1 MIDGGAARQQTH
13 RSGKSRGCSSRDLG
27 GNRMAGEQ
35 GFRGPQACSIV
46 GITYRQLDYWA
57 RTGLVRPEVKD
68 AAGSGT
74 QRLYSFRDLVHLRV
88 IKNLLDAGVALPK
101 IRKAITYIVEEL
113 RTPLE
118 NVTLLSDGKSIY
130 AATSDSEIVDLV
142 RRGQGVFG
150 IALGRVYDELKGA
163 VATVTQRPET
173 APVAARA
180 GSL

>member
-1 MIDGGAARQQTH
+1 
-13 RSGKSRGCSSRDLG
+13 
-27 GNRMAGEQ
+27 MAGEQ

-57 RTGLVRPEVKD
+57 RTDLVRPEVKD

-101 IRKAITYIVEEL
+101 IRKAISYIVDEL
-113 RTPLE
+113 RQPLE
-118 NVTLLSDGKSIY
+118 KVTLLSDGKSIY

-163 VATVTQRPET
+163 VATIAQRPEAA

-180 GSL
+180 GTL